1 MFSYI
6 FEFLC
11 LQKEKTKQF
20 FYFCFKFKFMLNNI
34 KDDLQLFDELV
45 TLFLEDE
52 IQNPVAE
59 YINPKDVNKVL
70 DITLQESAI
79 SKVEYKKILKKL
91 LLKSTKSSSKLFF
104 NQLFGGR
111 HSKAVLGDLLA
122 VILNNSMATYKIAGP
137 QVSIEKEILSK
148 IYSLIGYN
156 NKAGG
161 TFPTGGSMSNFMSL
175 VMARDKVNAIYNKS
189 NKKRLIAYSSENS
202 HYSISKNASF
212 SGIGKENV
220 RYIKSDQYGRIC
232 KDNFENQINDDISN
246 GFLPFYL
253 NATAGTTVLCAF
265 DNIEELAPICRKHD
279 IWMHLDGAFGG
290 AVIFSEKYKYL
301 VKGINFTDSFC
312 FNAHKTLGAPISTSL
327 LVVKDKNDLYNSF
340 NNSASYLYQ
349 THDSDFNLGQ
359 TSFECGRRN
368 NALKLWTMWKAIGSN
383 GIANIINH
391 EFKLA
396 NFARNYVVNNPHYK
410 VFSFENSLAICFNYK
425 NFDPEDL
432 CTKLYENNLLMVG
445 FGQFHANKFI
455 RLVTVNGENSTDN
468 LSNFFQILEEY
479 CERNEANIKKV

>member
-1 MFSYI
+1 
-6 FEFLC
+6 
-11 LQKEKTKQF
+11 
-20 FYFCFKFKFMLNNI
+20 MLNNI

-52 IQNPVAE
+52 NQNPVAE

-137 QVSIEKEILSK
+137 QISIEKEILSK

-175 VMARDKVNAIYNKS
+175 VMARDKVNTISNKS

-232 KDNFENQINDDISN
+232 KDDFENQINNDISN

-265 DNIEELAPICRKHD
+265 DNIEELVPICRKHE
-279 IWMHLDGAFGG
+279 IWIHLDGAFGG

-368 NALKLWTMWKAIGSN
+368 NALKLWTMWKAIGSK
-383 GIANIINH
+383 GIAKIINH

-396 NFARNYVVNNPHYK
+396 NFARNYVINNSNYK
-410 VFSFENSLAICFNYK
+410 IYSFENSLSICFNYK

-432 CTKLYENNLLMVG
+432 CTQLYENNLLMVG
-445 FGQFHANKFI
+445 FGHFHANKFI
-455 RLVTVNGENSTDN
+455 RLVTVNSENSTNN

>member
-1 MFSYI
+1 
-6 FEFLC
+6 
-11 LQKEKTKQF
+11 
-20 FYFCFKFKFMLNNI
+20 MLNNI

-52 IQNPVAE
+52 NQNPVAE

-137 QVSIEKEILSK
+137 QISIEKEILSK

-175 VMARDKVNAIYNKS
+175 VMARDKVNTISNKS
-189 NKKRLIAYSSENS
+189 NKKTLIAYSSENS

-232 KDNFENQINDDISN
+232 KDDFENQINNDISN

-265 DNIEELAPICRKHD
+265 DNIEELVPICRKHE
-279 IWMHLDGAFGG
+279 IWIHLDGAFGG

-368 NALKLWTMWKAIGSN
+368 NALKLWTMWKAIGSK
-383 GIANIINH
+383 GIAKIINH

-396 NFARNYVVNNPHYK
+396 NFARNYVINNSNYK
-410 VFSFENSLAICFNYK
+410 IYSFENSLSICFNYK

-432 CTKLYENNLLMVG
+432 CTQLYENNLLMVG
-445 FGQFHANKFI
+445 FGHFHANKFI
-455 RLVTVNGENSTDN
+455 RLVTVNSENSTNN

>member
-1 MFSYI
+1 
-6 FEFLC
+6 
-11 LQKEKTKQF
+11 
-20 FYFCFKFKFMLNNI
+20 MLNNI

-52 IQNPVAE
+52 NQNPVAE

-137 QVSIEKEILSK
+137 QISIEKEILSK

-156 NKAGG
+156 NEAGG

-175 VMARDKVNAIYNKS
+175 VMARDKVNTISNKS

-232 KDNFENQINDDISN
+232 KDDFENQINNDISN

-265 DNIEELAPICRKHD
+265 DNIEELVPICRKHE
-279 IWMHLDGAFGG
+279 IWIHLDGAFGG

-368 NALKLWTMWKAIGSN
+368 NALKLWTMWKAIGSK
-383 GIANIINH
+383 GIAKIINH

-396 NFARNYVVNNPHYK
+396 NFARNYVINNSNYK
-410 VFSFENSLAICFNYK
+410 IYSFENSLSICFNYK

-432 CTKLYENNLLMVG
+432 CTQLYENNLLMVG
-445 FGQFHANKFI
+445 YGHFHANKFI
-455 RLVTVNGENSTDN
+455 RLVTVNSENSTNN